1 MADKKPKK
9 QDSTVLSKTLA
20 GQLSKSEKRSQIASD
35 MRALKEQAH
44 QAVKQVRL
52 MARMA
57 KNV

>member
-9 QDSTVLSKTLA
+9 QDSTQLSKTLA
-20 GQLSKSEKRSQIASD
+20 GQLSKSEKRDKIAHD

-44 QAVKQVRL
+44 QAVKRVQLNV
-52 MARMA
+52 RMA

>member
-9 QDSTVLSKTLA
+9 QDSTQLSKTLA

-35 MRALKEQAH
+35 MRALKVQAH
-44 QAVKQVRL
+44 QAIKQVKQA
-52 MARMA
+52 ARMA